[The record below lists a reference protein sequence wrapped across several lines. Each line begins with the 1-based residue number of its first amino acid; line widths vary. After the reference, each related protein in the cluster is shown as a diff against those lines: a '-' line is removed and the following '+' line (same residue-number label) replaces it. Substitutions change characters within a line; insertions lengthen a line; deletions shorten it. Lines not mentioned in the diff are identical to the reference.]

1 LILDNFYAEK
11 PYQKTIRILVYPN
24 ITWQRDLEQDSYVQV
39 LKNMIRETQNEPFFW
54 HIISPNH
61 ITGLS
66 FDNTEQLILPVPTY
80 PPTMRSH
87 FDVFAVKRLVGHDKD
102 FDIIM
107 SHLPEHTHQLVNTIH
122 NLTHHVPKV
131 IGYAHWFDFDRVVA
145 WHKGT
150 FRQNITGLLEYD
162 RCYINTQCQKNMV
175 LQQAKDTFNDKTINK
190 LDKILKVQHLGVAKK
205 EIVPINKTPPKTIVF
220 NHRCSTYKNFKGFIS
235 IMDKLYEQRQDF
247 TVWAPLFDGSFD
259 KPYLTNEKYDKQ
271 GYYDRLKD
279 CYLGFAPK
287 QKYGG
292 WSVAATDGMMNG
304 CPYIFYDGD
313 YYHELQGNADFFI
326 TDDDALELMNK
337 YLDDK
342 NFRNKRAVLAQN
354 WLKEN
359 LLYSHEMSNMCS
371 EIKELLVRPMS
382 SPKVEELID
391 YIKSHKSVTKKE
403 LFETMG
409 WGRGIK
415 WSPYRRA
422 LMNHPN
428 IFDTSGSD
436 STYNWK
442 E

>member
-1 LILDNFYAEK
+1 
-11 PYQKTIRILVYPN
+11 
-24 ITWQRDLEQDSYVQV
+24 
-39 LKNMIRETQNEPFFW
+39 
-54 HIISPNH
+54 
-61 ITGLS
+61 
-66 FDNTEQLILPVPTY
+66 
-80 PPTMRSH
+80 
-87 FDVFAVKRLVGHDKD
+87 
-102 FDIIM
+102 
-107 SHLPEHTHQLVNTIH
+107 
-122 NLTHHVPKV
+122 
-131 IGYAHWFDFDRVVA
+131 
-145 WHKGT
+145 
-150 FRQNITGLLEYD
+150 
-162 RCYINTQCQKNMV
+162 
-175 LQQAKDTFNDKTINK
+175 
-190 LDKILKVQHLGVAKK
+190 
-205 EIVPINKTPPKTIVF
+205 
-220 NHRCSTYKNFKGFIS
+220 
-235 IMDKLYEQRQDF
+235 
-247 TVWAPLFDGSFD
+247 
-259 KPYLTNEKYDKQ
+259 
-271 GYYDRLKD
+271 
-279 CYLGFAPK
+279 
-287 QKYGG
+287 
-292 WSVAATDGMMNG
+292 
-304 CPYIFYDGD
+304 
-313 YYHELQGNADFFI
+313 
-326 TDDDALELMNK
+326 MNK